1 MKMEKKIRFRRKKLS
16 EVSLEQDIR
25 YRGPLSY
32 RHLRMLGWLC
42 IVIAQVSVLLALG
55 GNISGQLAEQTLTLQ
70 AVLSVAASMSVPFLL
85 LANYALILD
94 TSDGYKRQFTIHIAA
109 AALIVVLSLFIFNRY
124 LVGAVSILSGSRQA
138 AVEQINLAAH
148 SMKSGSISYN
158 LFIDLF
164 LCTLFM
170 YCLNARPKRFFQGKK
185 IRILRA
191 MAILPVLYEAVS
203 IALRVLAAQDRIVL
217 NYNIFPFLTTKPP
230 MMFLVFL
237 VMAFFIKYR
246 ERAFCK
252 NGRTHAEYDLFLK
265 TRRNSLQFS
274 VFTAIVFA
282 VAGVLD
288 SLILAFLANRLLAS
302 QSANG
307 DLILKMLDLGIGGAG
322 ILLPIA
328 PVVLLFSYTRTHKNQ
343 LIDYLIPVIGVLLSI
358 FVYLEGVYQALQRIP
373 NFLDRFLGGA

>member
-1 MKMEKKIRFRRKKLS
+1 MEKKRRFRRKKLS
-16 EVSLEQDIR
+16 EVSLEHDIR

-32 RHLRMLGWLC
+32 RHLRILGWLC

-55 GNISGQLAEQTLTLQ
+55 GHISGQLQEKTMTLQ
-70 AVLSVAASMSVPFLL
+70 AVLSVASSMSVPFLL

-94 TSDGYKRQFTIHIAA
+94 TSDGYKRQFTIHAAA
-109 AALIVVLSLFIFNRY
+109 AALIAVLSLFIFNRY
-124 LVGAVSILSGSRQA
+124 VVGTVSILTGSRQA
-138 AVEQINLAAH
+138 AIEQINLAAH
-148 SMKSGSISYN
+148 NTTSGSISYN
-158 LFIDLF
+158 LFIDLL

-170 YCLNARPKRFFQGKK
+170 FFLNYRPQKFFQGKK

-191 MAILPVLYEAVS
+191 MAVLPVLYEAIS

-230 MMFLVFL
+230 IMFLVFL

-246 ERAFCK
+246 ERSFCK

-282 VAGVLD
+282 IAAVLD
-288 SLILAFLANRLLAS
+288 SLILAFLANRLLAY

-307 DLILKMLDLGIGGAG
+307 DLIFKMLNLGIGGAG
-322 ILLPIA
+322 ILLPMA
-328 PVVLLFSYTRTHKNQ
+328 PVILLFSYTRTHKTR
-343 LIDYLIPVIGVLLSI
+343 LIDYMIPVVGVLLSI
-358 FVYLEGVYQALQRIP
+358 FVYLEGIYQALQRVP
-373 NFLDRFLGGA
+373 NFLDGFLGGA

>member
-1 MKMEKKIRFRRKKLS
+1 METKRRFRRKKLS
-16 EVSLEQDIR
+16 EVSLEHDIR

-32 RHLRMLGWLC
+32 RHLRMFGWLC
-42 IVIAQVSVLLALG
+42 IVIAQVSLLLTLG
-55 GNISGQLAEQTLTLQ
+55 GNISDQLQEQTMTLQ
-70 AVLSVAASMSVPFLL
+70 TVLSVVASMSVPFLL

-109 AALIVVLSLFIFNRY
+109 AALIVVLSLFILNRY
-124 LVGAVSILSGSRQA
+124 AVGTVAVLTGSRQTA
-138 AVEQINLAAH
+138 IEQINLAVH
-148 SMKSGSISYN
+148 STKSGSVSFN
-158 LFIDLF
+158 LFIDLL

-191 MAILPVLYEAVS
+191 MAVLPVLYEAAS
-203 IALRVLAAQDRIVL
+203 IALRILAAQDKIVL
-217 NYNIFPFLTTKPP
+217 DYNIFPFLTTKPP

-237 VMAFFIKYR
+237 VLAFFIKYR
-246 ERAFCK
+246 ERLFCK

-288 SLILAFLANRLLAS
+288 SMILGFLANALLAH

-307 DLILKMLDLGIGGAG
+307 DLIFKMLDLGIGGAG
-322 ILLPIA
+322 ILLPMA

-343 LIDYLIPVIGVLLSI
+343 LMDYLIPVMGVLLSI
-358 FVYLEGVYQALQRIP
+358 FVYLEGAYQAVQRIP
-373 NFLDRFLGGA
+373 NFLEGFLGGA

>member
-1 MKMEKKIRFRRKKLS
+1 M
-16 EVSLEQDIR
+16 
-25 YRGPLSY
+25 
-32 RHLRMLGWLC
+32 H
-42 IVIAQVSVLLALG
+42 
-55 GNISGQLAEQTLTLQ
+55 
-70 AVLSVAASMSVPFLL
+70 
-85 LANYALILD
+85 
-94 TSDGYKRQFTIHIAA
+94 SD
-109 AALIVVLSLFIFNRY
+109 
-124 LVGAVSILSGSRQA
+124 ILSGSRQA

-148 SMKSGSISYN
+148 NMKSGSISYN

-288 SLILAFLANRLLAS
+288 SMILGFLANALLAH

-307 DLILKMLDLGIGGAG
+307 DLIFKMLDLGIGGAG
-322 ILLPIA
+322 ILLPMA

-343 LIDYLIPVIGVLLSI
+343 LMDYLIRTAREGMTYIYISHRLKEIMTIANRVFIMQNGNEKWQGGIGDTSEEHMVQLMGEGIGDGSDQVELSEFTDSI
-358 FVYLEGVYQALQRIP
+358 
-373 NFLDRFLGGA
+373 

>member
-1 MKMEKKIRFRRKKLS
+1 MEKKRRFRRKKLS
-16 EVSLEQDIR
+16 EVSLEHDIR

-32 RHLRMLGWLC
+32 RHLRMFGWLC
-42 IVIAQVSVLLALG
+42 IVIAQVSLLLTLG
-55 GNISGQLAEQTLTLQ
+55 GNISDQLQEQTMTLQ
-70 AVLSVAASMSVPFLL
+70 TVLSVVASMSVPFLL

-109 AALIVVLSLFIFNRY
+109 TALIVVLSLFILNRY
-124 LVGAVSILSGSRQA
+124 AVGTVAVLTGSRQTA
-138 AVEQINLAAH
+138 IEQINLAVH
-148 SMKSGSISYN
+148 STKSGSVSFN
-158 LFIDLF
+158 LFIDLL

-191 MAILPVLYEAVS
+191 MADLPVLYEAAS
-203 IALRVLAAQDRIVL
+203 IALRILAAQDKIVL
-217 NYNIFPFLTTKPP
+217 DYNIFPFLTTKPP

-237 VMAFFIKYR
+237 VLAFFIKYR
-246 ERAFCK
+246 ERSFCK

-288 SLILAFLANRLLAS
+288 SMILGFLANALLAH

-307 DLILKMLDLGIGGAG
+307 DLIFKMLDLGIGGAG
-322 ILLPIA
+322 ILLPMA

-343 LIDYLIPVIGVLLSI
+343 LMDYLIPVMGVLLSI
-358 FVYLEGVYQALQRIP
+358 FVYLEGAYQAVQRIP
-373 NFLDRFLGGA
+373 NFLEGFLGGA

>member
-1 MKMEKKIRFRRKKLS
+1 MEKKRRFRRKKLS
-16 EVSLEQDIR
+16 EVSLEHDIR

-32 RHLRMLGWLC
+32 RHLRMFGWLC
-42 IVIAQVSVLLALG
+42 IVIAQVSLLLTLG
-55 GNISGQLAEQTLTLQ
+55 GNISDQLQEQTMTLQ
-70 AVLSVAASMSVPFLL
+70 TVLSVVASMSVPFLL

-109 AALIVVLSLFIFNRY
+109 TALIVVLSLFILNRY
-124 LVGAVSILSGSRQA
+124 AVGTVAVLTGSRQTA
-138 AVEQINLAAH
+138 IEQINLAVH
-148 SMKSGSISYN
+148 STKSGSVSFN
-158 LFIDLF
+158 LFIDLL

-191 MAILPVLYEAVS
+191 MAVLPVLYEAAS
-203 IALRVLAAQDRIVL
+203 IALRILAAQDKIVL
-217 NYNIFPFLTTKPP
+217 DYNIFPFLTTKPP

-237 VMAFFIKYR
+237 VLAFFIKYR
-246 ERAFCK
+246 ERSFCK

-288 SLILAFLANRLLAS
+288 SMILGFLANALLAH

-307 DLILKMLDLGIGGAG
+307 DLIFKMLDLGIGGAG
-322 ILLPIA
+322 ILLPMA

-343 LIDYLIPVIGVLLSI
+343 LMDYLIPVMGVLLSI
-358 FVYLEGVYQALQRIP
+358 FVYLEGAYQAVQRIP
-373 NFLDRFLGGA
+373 NFLEGFLGGA

>member
-1 MKMEKKIRFRRKKLS
+1 MEKKRRFRRKKLS
-16 EVSLEQDIR
+16 EVSLEHDIR

-32 RHLRMLGWLC
+32 RHLRMFGWLC
-42 IVIAQVSVLLALG
+42 IVIAQVSLLLTLG
-55 GNISGQLAEQTLTLQ
+55 GNISDQLQEQTMTLQ
-70 AVLSVAASMSVPFLL
+70 TVLSVVASMSVPFLL

-109 AALIVVLSLFIFNRY
+109 TALIVVLSLFILNRY
-124 LVGAVSILSGSRQA
+124 AVGTVAVLTGSRQTA
-138 AVEQINLAAH
+138 IEQINLAVH
-148 SMKSGSISYN
+148 STKSGSVSFN
-158 LFIDLF
+158 LFIDLL

-191 MAILPVLYEAVS
+191 MAVLPVLYEAAS
-203 IALRVLAAQDRIVL
+203 IALRILAAQDKIVL
-217 NYNIFPFLTTKPP
+217 DYNIFPFLTTKPP

-237 VMAFFIKYR
+237 VLAFFIKYR
-246 ERAFCK
+246 ERLFCK

-288 SLILAFLANRLLAS
+288 SMILGFLANALLAH

-307 DLILKMLDLGIGGAG
+307 DLIFKMLDLGIGGAG
-322 ILLPIA
+322 ILLPMA

-343 LIDYLIPVIGVLLSI
+343 LMDYLIPVMGVLLSI
-358 FVYLEGVYQALQRIP
+358 FVYLEGAYQAVQRIP
-373 NFLDRFLGGA
+373 NFLEGFLGGA

>member
-1 MKMEKKIRFRRKKLS
+1 MEKKRRFRRKKLS
-16 EVSLEQDIR
+16 EVSLEHDIR

-32 RHLRMLGWLC
+32 RHLRMFGWLC
-42 IVIAQVSVLLALG
+42 IVIAQVSLLLTLG
-55 GNISGQLAEQTLTLQ
+55 GNISDQLQEQTMTLQ
-70 AVLSVAASMSVPFLL
+70 TVLSVVASMSVPFLL

-109 AALIVVLSLFIFNRY
+109 TALIVVLSLFILNRY
-124 LVGAVSILSGSRQA
+124 AVGTVAVLTGSRQTA
-138 AVEQINLAAH
+138 IEQINLAVH
-148 SMKSGSISYN
+148 STKSGSVSFN
-158 LFIDLF
+158 LFIDLL

-191 MAILPVLYEAVS
+191 MAVLPVLYEAAS
-203 IALRVLAAQDRIVL
+203 IALRILAAQDKIVL
-217 NYNIFPFLTTKPP
+217 DYNIFPFLTTKPP

-237 VMAFFIKYR
+237 VLAFFIKYR
-246 ERAFCK
+246 ERSFCK

-288 SLILAFLANRLLAS
+288 SMILGFLANALLAH

-307 DLILKMLDLGIGGAG
+307 DLIFKMLDLGIGGAG
-322 ILLPIA
+322 ILLPMA

-343 LIDYLIPVIGVLLSI
+343 LMDYLIPVMGVLLSI
-358 FVYLEGVYQALQRIP
+358 FVYLEGAYQAVQRIP
-373 NFLDRFLGGA
+373 NFLEGVLGGA